1 MHEGVPIDAWVNFP
15 PLVFFSLYP
24 FEKHKGVCVEDNW
37 LAGRRGWALRREAS
51 DLLTPS
57 FAEGTL
63 ALEETTCRGLFF
75 FFFYKQAQAVLER
88 QPLDL
93 HGSGV

>member
-1 MHEGVPIDAWVNFP
+1 MHEGVPIDTWVNFP
-15 PLVFFSLYP
+15 PLVFFSFYP
-24 FEKHKGVCVEDNW
+24 FEKHKGVCDEDNW

-63 ALEETTCRGLFF
+63 ALAETTCCGLFF
-75 FFFYKQAQAVLER
+75 FFL
-88 QPLDL
+88 
-93 HGSGV
+93 

>member
-1 MHEGVPIDAWVNFP
+1 MHEGVPIAIWVNFP

-24 FEKHKGVCVEDNW
+24 FEKHKGVCDEDNW
-37 LAGRRGWALRREAS
+37 LAGRRGWARRRETN

-63 ALEETTCRGLFF
+63 ALEETTCCGLF